1 MPHAVAMSRQSAEVQ
16 RARRFGWTSLLCWTC
31 AGLLLEAA
39 HGWKV
44 SAVLDDE
51 LTRALLRLGHAH
63 GVGLSLLAIVHGE
76 LATSWLGDRA
86 RAIAHSIWTGAVLV
100 PFGFAL
106 GAIAHPE
113 GDPGVGVLLVPIGA
127 LALIVGLGRT
137 SYAAWTEQRGASS
150 E

>member
-1 MPHAVAMSRQSAEVQ
+1 MAHAVAMSGQSTDVQ

-51 LTRALLRLGHAH
+51 LTHTLLRLGHAH

-76 LATSWLGDRA
+76 LALPWLAEHA
-86 RAIAHSIWTGAVLV
+86 RGIATSIWMGAVLV
-100 PFGFAL
+100 PLGFAL
-106 GAIAHPE
+106 GAVGHSE
-113 GDPGVGVLLVPIGA
+113 GDPGFGVLLVPAGA

-137 SYAAWTEQRGASS
+137 VYGAWITPGG
-150 E
+150 